1 MGLVKEGERFAVLS
15 DILGNE
21 DHLGDMD
28 FKVAGTKD
36 GITAF
41 QMDIKIQG
49 ISFEI
54 MEKALHQAKEG
65 RLHILSKMSES
76 IQTAREHLSPY
87 APRLLTMKVETDQ
100 IGLVI
105 GPGGKTIQ
113 GMQRLYGVEI
123 NIEDDGTVSIASPNS
138 ENAKKCKEYIKKLTS
153 TPEVGEIYDG
163 VVTKIMDFGAFVE
176 IIPGKDGL
184 LHISQIDNKRVEKV
198 SDYYKVGDKVT
209 VKLIKIEN
217 GKFSLSRKELL
228 KEQSKEEAVKQ

>member
-1 MGLVKEGERFAVLS
+1 MVAELPGFSKENL
-15 DILGNE
+15 
-21 DHLGDMD
+21 
-28 FKVAGTKD
+28 
-36 GITAF
+36 
-41 QMDIKIQG
+41 DIKIQG

-65 RLHILSKMSES
+65 RLHILGEMNKA
-76 IQTAREHLSPY
+76 IQTAREQLSAY
-87 APRLLTMKVETDQ
+87 APRLMTMKVETDQ

-113 GMQRLYGVEI
+113 GLQRLYGVDI
-123 NIEDDGTVSIASPNS
+123 NIDDDGTISIASPNGDA
-138 ENAKKCKEYIKKLTS
+138 AKKCKEYIKKITA
-153 TPEVGEIYDG
+153 TPEVGEVYDG

-217 GKFSLSRKELL
+217 GKFSLSRKDLL
-228 KEQSKEEAVKQ
+228 KEQSKKEENKEVV